1 MRLLAIA
8 LFSSSILFEVAAHAE
23 VHELRPV
30 VITVK
35 QHIVVTELAAPTKP
49 LLVANP
55 PPSFAPRVGAAVSKD
70 AF

>member
-8 LFSSSILFEVAAHAE
+8 LFSSSILFESIALAE
-23 VHELRPV
+23 VHELPPV

-35 QHIVVTELAAPTKP
+35 QHVVVTELAAPTTP

-55 PPSFAPRVGAAVSKD
+55 PPSLLPRVAAAVSKD